1 MNGES
6 SLPPRA
12 PEPGRT
18 GGSGRADDH
27 GDAVDTCSEAETRAL
42 AARFAARLGAGD
54 VVALEGPLGAGKTA
68 FLRGLADGLGL
79 ADGERVSSPSYA
91 LIHVYALDADVR
103 GADRLAH
110 LDLYRLDD
118 DESFEALGVDDLLE
132 SAVVAIEWAERIP
145 AAIALATWRVAIA
158 DLGPEA
164 RRVTIRRTSR
174 G

>member
-1 MNGES
+1 MSVEVE
-6 SLPPRA
+6 RV
-12 PEPGRT
+12 ET
-18 GGSGRADDH
+18 H
-27 GDAVDTCSEAETRAL
+27 SEAETRAL
-42 AARFAARLGAGD
+42 AKRFSARLGAGD

-68 FLRGLADGLGL
+68 FLRGLADGLVL
-79 ADGERVSSPSYA
+79 AEGERVSSPSYA
-91 LIHVYALDADVR
+91 LIHVYALDDEVR

-118 DESFEALGVDDLLE
+118 DESFAALGVDDLLE

-145 AAIALATWRVAIA
+145 TAMSLATWRVQLD

-164 RRVTIRRTSR
+164 RRVTLRRTSR